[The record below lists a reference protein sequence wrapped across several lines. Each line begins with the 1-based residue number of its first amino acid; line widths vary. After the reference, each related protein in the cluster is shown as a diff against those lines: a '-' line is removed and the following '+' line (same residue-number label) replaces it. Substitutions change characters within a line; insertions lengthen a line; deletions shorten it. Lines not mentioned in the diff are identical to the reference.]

1 MGNAIYSNSN
11 LVNTTFQITG
21 LGGANITGVVT
32 ATTFS
37 GSGASLTNLNG
48 SNIASGTVAAAR
60 VGSLPAVIPILL
72 VKLQLGHLMLQESQ
86 LLIKIQQEQQ
96 EQLLQKD

>member
-60 VGSLPAVIPILL
+60 VGSLPASKITTGTFDAARIPTLN
-72 VKLQLGHLMLQESQ
+72 QDTTGTASF
-86 LLIKIQQEQQ
+86 
-96 EQLLQKD
+96 LQKD